1 MRVIVIGLGEVGQH
15 IGRTLSGERH
25 DVTIVDAASERVE
38 AMQGELDAL
47 VVTGNG
53 ASPKFLRELG
63 AGEADLL
70 CAVTQSDEVNVIAA
84 LSAHQLGT
92 RRTVARVRD
101 AEYFGDDASF
111 ARDQLGVDFVINPER
126 ATAEDLAEAI
136 MLPGAV
142 HVEYFAEGKVA
153 VTESILTDR
162 SPLVGQPLSNRLS
175 PRPSF
180 VFGLI
185 RDGRAIAT
193 EPGHRPKAG
202 DHVLTAAA
210 RDDIGPVVAHIA
222 GRATRVRDVIIFG
235 GGRVGLPLARRL
247 EENRGY
253 RVTIME
259 RDADRARLI
268 AEQLSG
274 TTVLH
279 EEGVSKDALLAH
291 GVDRTGAF
299 VACAGD
305 DRANLLAALHARELG
320 ADLSLAV
327 VSREEFTPLVDALG
341 IDAAFS
347 PRLVTAEAI
356 LRAVRGP
363 NVHAMYLLSGGAEVI
378 EVQADPGCQA
388 EGETVGRANRRART
402 HVAAIVRDD
411 RVLMPND
418 DERLKARDRL
428 VVFNTRQ
435 GVADLSTTF
444 NVAA

>member
-1 MRVIVIGLGEVGQH
+1 
-15 IGRTLSGERH
+15 
-25 DVTIVDAASERVE
+25 
-38 AMQGELDAL
+38 
-47 VVTGNG
+47 
-53 ASPKFLRELG
+53 
-63 AGEADLL
+63 
-70 CAVTQSDEVNVIAA
+70 
-84 LSAHQLGT
+84 
-92 RRTVARVRD
+92 
-101 AEYFGDDASF
+101 
-111 ARDQLGVDFVINPER
+111 
-126 ATAEDLAEAI
+126 
-136 MLPGAV
+136 
-142 HVEYFAEGKVA
+142 
-153 VTESILTDR
+153 
-162 SPLVGQPLSNRLS
+162 
-175 PRPSF
+175 
-180 VFGLI
+180 
-185 RDGRAIAT
+185 
-193 EPGHRPKAG
+193 
-202 DHVLTAAA
+202 
-210 RDDIGPVVAHIA
+210 
-222 GRATRVRDVIIFG
+222 
-235 GGRVGLPLARRL
+235 
-247 EENRGY
+247 
-253 RVTIME
+253 ME

-305 DRANLLAALHARELG
+305 DRANLLAALHARQLG
-320 ADLSLAV
+320 AALSLAV

-411 RVLMPND
+411 RVLMPSD

-435 GVADLSTTF
+435 GVADLGTTF